1 MQAHWIQ
8 NFDALATDTARTD
21 ALHIL
26 EAGFD
31 CISTERIIG
40 RQVSVS
46 DDAIVVRGQ
55 TFDIRPFKSIY
66 LVGFGKGSCTAV
78 YEMYKILNTRLKKT
92 VVIDRSVLT
101 TCPVEIEAFA
111 GTHPLPSEANVQ
123 ATKVITAVAEGAGA
137 DDLVLVVVAG
147 GGSSLLIA
155 SEEELEQNMRLFKAA
170 ERVGATIAEINLV
183 RKHISSLKGGG
194 LAKMLY
200 PSTVLGLVFSDIVGG
215 HPEEVASGPTYFD
228 TTTIADAKT
237 VLDKHGLGNDFK
249 LQDTPKDTKYFEKVT
264 NIVLISNED
273 AIHAMAES
281 AMTMGYTSVVVPEPV
296 YTEPAETLKNMF
308 SRAAPGSVVFA
319 GGEVRYSVPEDHG
332 KGGRCQYLALEA
344 LNVLRPHDVF
354 VAAASDGRDNSDKAG
369 AIVDEGTI
377 RRVEEKKIDL
387 EACRRRL
394 DTVALFEQTGDEIV
408 TGPTEANVSD
418 WYFLL
423 TPR

>member
-78 YEMYKILNTRLKKT
+78 YELYKILNTRLKKT

-155 SEEELEQNMRLFKAA
+155 SEEELE
-170 ERVGATIAEINLV
+170 
-183 RKHISSLKGGG
+183 
-194 LAKMLY
+194 
-200 PSTVLGLVFSDIVGG
+200 
-215 HPEEVASGPTYFD
+215 
-228 TTTIADAKT
+228 
-237 VLDKHGLGNDFK
+237 
-249 LQDTPKDTKYFEKVT
+249 
-264 NIVLISNED
+264 
-273 AIHAMAES
+273 
-281 AMTMGYTSVVVPEPV
+281 
-296 YTEPAETLKNMF
+296 
-308 SRAAPGSVVFA
+308 
-319 GGEVRYSVPEDHG
+319 
-332 KGGRCQYLALEA
+332 
-344 LNVLRPHDVF
+344 
-354 VAAASDGRDNSDKAG
+354 
-369 AIVDEGTI
+369 
-377 RRVEEKKIDL
+377 
-387 EACRRRL
+387 
-394 DTVALFEQTGDEIV
+394 
-408 TGPTEANVSD
+408 
-418 WYFLL
+418 
-423 TPR
+423 